1 MIINSTSF
9 GSITIDNKTYN
20 HDIWIF
26 VDKTIQRRDRNH
38 KFTLEEFNI
47 LTKNNPEIIVIGTGQ
62 YGVVE
67 IEENVIKASKE
78 RNINLIYDRTPSAIK
93 KFNEL
98 KDKKIAAAFHTTC

>member
-20 HDIWIF
+20 HDILIF
-26 VDKTIQRRDRNH
+26 VDKTIQERKRSH
-38 KFTLEEFNI
+38 EFTLEEFNTIRKGNPQI
-47 LTKNNPEIIVIGTGQ
+47 LLIGTGQ
-62 YGVVE
+62 YGILKIDE
-67 IEENVIKASKE
+67 KVIKTAKE
-78 RNINLIYDRTPSAIK
+78 KNIELVYNKTPIIIK

>member
-20 HDIWIF
+20 HDVWIF
-26 VDKTIQRRDRNH
+26 QNKTIQRRDRNH
-38 KFTLEEFNI
+38 KFTLEEFNL
-47 LTKNNPEIIVIGTGQ
+47 LTKDNPKILLIGTGQ

-67 IEENVIKASKE
+67 IDEDVIKAAKE
-78 RNINLIYDRTPSAIK
+78 KNILLMYEKTPIALK

-98 KDKKIAAAFHTTC
+98 KDKKIVAAFHTTC